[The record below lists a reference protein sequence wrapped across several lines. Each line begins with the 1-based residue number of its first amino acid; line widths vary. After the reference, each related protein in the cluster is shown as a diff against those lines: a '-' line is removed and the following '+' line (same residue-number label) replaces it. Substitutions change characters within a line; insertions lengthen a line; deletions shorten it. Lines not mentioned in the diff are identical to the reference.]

1 MLFRSPDLLQAIW
14 ARWGSPESMGL
25 LSKLLYDADAPD
37 TSFLNLTL
45 QRDLLNFVKICPLD
59 GG

>member
-1 MLFRSPDLLQAIW
+1 
-14 ARWGSPESMGL
+14 MGL